1 MGPLDCVAP
10 NGTFKPETFSHL
22 LGKVEVPPYYQVAG
36 VEGRQP
42 FIADVS
48 ILDLLFNMGPEAIL
62 VLEKTPSFPLLR
74 GMTCGSRAGS
84 SSVGRDLVLPPKQG
98 D

>member
-1 MGPLDCVAP
+1 MNEALRRHICREIGFEPKVRYSEQWMGPLDCIAP
-10 NGTFKPETFSHL
+10 NGAFKPETFLHV

-42 FIADVS
+42 FMADVS

-62 VLEKTPSFPLLR
+62 VFECLKR
-74 GMTCGSRAGS
+74 I
-84 SSVGRDLVLPPKQG
+84 
-98 D
+98 

>member
-10 NGTFKPETFSHL
+10 NGTFKPETFSHV

-42 FIADVS
+42 FMADVS
-48 ILDLLFNMGPEAIL
+48 ILDLLFNMGPEAVL
-62 VLEKTPSFPLLR
+62 VLEGMR
-74 GMTCGSRAGS
+74 GSKGSKGS
-84 SSVGRDLVLPPKQG
+84 EGFKRLK
-98 D
+98 